1 MKILFVND
9 YKKHSG
15 TENFIKD
22 CMNWLRREGHE
33 SDIAFPP
40 KDIPPFGEEIIK
52 TKIDMYKPDVIHFN
66 NCCIVGMENV
76 RYAIDEGYKCLLTM
90 HDYWPLCRSRLFM
103 KFDTRQCDN
112 RDWNNCRCQ
121 HRMVNIKDNFLI
133 RDTLKDLHI
142 VTICDFMQDKLREFD
157 FRGKVSTILDGIDMS
172 NIEKPAEKVG
182 NHVMWSGRPCIE
194 KGFNFFVK
202 LGRILHHEY
211 DIEPVFTT
219 SVKELQPNI
228 PDYITFKGRLP
239 YNEYTQLM
247 NEALAYVL
255 TVFWHE
261 PAALPQIE
269 AQARGVPPVVFDV
282 GGLKE
287 YIKNAE
293 TGFIIPPYDVDMM
306 ARFINDL
313 KETPDMRAELGQ
325 NAREHAL
332 ENLSIDRMMKE
343 YMDLY
348 GRL

>member
-22 CMNWLRREGHE
+22 CMNWLEREGHE
-33 SDIAFPP
+33 CDIAFPP
-40 KDIPPFGEEIIK
+40 KDLPPFGEEIIK
-52 TKIDMYKPDVIHFN
+52 TKIDMYQPDVIHFN

-103 KFDTRQCDN
+103 KFDTQQCNN
-112 RDWNNCRCQ
+112 RDWNNCKCV
-121 HRMVNIKDNFLI
+121 HRMVNIKDNFLV
-133 RDTLKDLHI
+133 RETLDCLQI
-142 VTICDFMQDKLREFD
+142 VTICDFMQKRLREFG
-157 FRGKVSTILDGIDMS
+157 FSGKIQTILDGIDMS
-172 NIEKPAEKVG
+172 NIEEPSETVG

-194 KGFNFFVK
+194 KGFNFFIK
-202 LGRILHHEY
+202 LGRELHYKY

-219 SVKELQPNI
+219 SVKELQPSV
-228 PDYITFKGRLP
+228 PDYISFKGKLP
-239 YNEYTQLM
+239 YDEYTRLM

-282 GGLKE
+282 GGLSD
-287 YIKNAE
+287 YIKDGV
-293 TGFIIPPYDVDMM
+293 TGRLISPYDVEEM
-306 ARFINDL
+306 ARVINKF
-313 KETPDMRAELGQ
+313 KEEPEYRNILSKYAVKH
-325 NAREHAL
+325 AR

-343 YMDLY
+343 YMELY
-348 GRL
+348 KGL